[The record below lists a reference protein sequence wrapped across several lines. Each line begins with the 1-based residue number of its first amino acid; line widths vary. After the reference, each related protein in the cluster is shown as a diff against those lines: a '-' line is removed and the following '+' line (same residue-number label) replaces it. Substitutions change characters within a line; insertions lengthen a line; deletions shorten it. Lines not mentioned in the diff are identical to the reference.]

1 MRRLFRVVAAATLLS
16 CSVPGAL
23 VGVDE
28 ATIVTIDTRLPFTAD
43 LPLSAIEA
51 QSAELSYAVTVPVPV
66 DVIAALRARGREDD
80 AKLIEENRGKLLAV
94 ELVAVEY
101 EVPAPNRMPVDLKD
115 ARLFV
120 TPIDHFRLD
129 AAAREVG
136 RIKPI
141 LAGQAVPSTELIYA
155 STGKADAALQIQS
168 LMFTLLLD
176 ASFVVPRAVAI
187 PAKAIRARLRLHVRA
202 RIDLAG

>member
-1 MRRLFRVVAAATLLS
+1 MALA
-16 CSVPGAL
+16 SV
-23 VGVDE
+23 
-28 ATIVTIDTRLPFTAD
+28 TA
-43 LPLSAIEA
+43 P
-51 QSAELSYAVTVPVPV
+51 AELVTVSFVAVIAVPTACVIGPVPV